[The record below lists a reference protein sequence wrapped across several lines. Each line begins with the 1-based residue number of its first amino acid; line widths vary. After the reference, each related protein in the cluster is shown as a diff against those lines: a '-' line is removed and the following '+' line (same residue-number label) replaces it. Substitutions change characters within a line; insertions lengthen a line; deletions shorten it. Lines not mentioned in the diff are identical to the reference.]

1 MVFQIPDDACET
13 RFVHA
18 SGPGGQH
25 VNKASTAV
33 ELKVYLQKLGLP
45 PGALHR
51 LREANR
57 NRINRDGALVIQ
69 ADQFRSQLKNRKAAI
84 ERAQAVIDQAMIQ
97 PKRRV
102 ATRPTQSAK
111 KRRLQ
116 SKKKRGQVKVNRQK
130 PGFE

>member
-1 MVFQIPDDACET
+1 MFQIPEDACET

-33 ELKVYLQKLGLP
+33 ELKVYVHKIGLP

-51 LREANR
+51 LQEAHR

-69 ADQFRSQLKNRKAAI
+69 ADQFRSQLNNRKAAL
-84 ERAQAVIDQAMIQ
+84 ERIQTMIDQALIP

-102 ATRPTQSAK
+102 ATRPTYSAK

-116 SKKKRGQVKVNRQK
+116 SKKKRGQVKTNRQK